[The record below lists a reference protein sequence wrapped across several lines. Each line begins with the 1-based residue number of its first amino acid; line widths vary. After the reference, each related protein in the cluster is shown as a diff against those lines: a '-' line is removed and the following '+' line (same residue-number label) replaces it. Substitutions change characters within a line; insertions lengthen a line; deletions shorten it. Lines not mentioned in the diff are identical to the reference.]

1 MTLTTPQDTVFVL
14 AAWVLRVNAAVHWS
28 LSDKAAG
35 VVCMVP
41 YGFHST
47 QASPFQWAVVELM
60 WDTLR
65 QSRPLGFGLS
75 AVRCDALLWNSQA
88 QAALKVFHT
97 SLTIP
102 SSFSQTSRWVET
114 RLKSIE
120 DWLEDIL
127 FLTAFYYCLIIFFSI
142 NSLLAIAQHQT
153 ALKNIFPSTK
163 YLCLF
168 KRTPSDCWANTPVED
183 IWRMLFEF
191 YWLRSC
197 CLSPFT
203 SQWAQ
208 RWPLCCLGAPYI
220 IGPNTIKCTFS
231 IWGSKQWQPLRCP
244 RAWGGPTPVTSS
256 TWTMTLIYKQVTSA
270 TTAFTQG
277 QLRSPYTKQL

>member
-88 QAALKVFHT
+88 QAAFKVFYT
-97 SLTIP
+97 PLTIP
-102 SSFSQTSRWVET
+102 SSFSQTSRRVKT
-114 RLKSIE
+114 RLKPKTDQRIYYFFIS
-120 DWLEDIL
+120 
-127 FLTAFYYCLIIFFSI
+127 FYYCLFYFFIFFSL
-142 NSLLAIAQHQT
+142 NNLLATAQYQM
-153 ALKNIFPSTK
+153 ALEKISPSIHK
-163 YLCLF
+163 VLVSL
-168 KRTPSDCWANTPVED
+168 
-183 IWRMLFEF
+183 
-191 YWLRSC
+191 
-197 CLSPFT
+197 
-203 SQWAQ
+203 
-208 RWPLCCLGAPYI
+208 
-220 IGPNTIKCTFS
+220 
-231 IWGSKQWQPLRCP
+231 
-244 RAWGGPTPVTSS
+244 
-256 TWTMTLIYKQVTSA
+256 
-270 TTAFTQG
+270 
-277 QLRSPYTKQL
+277 